1 MEIRKLFKIEAAQH
15 IVRNCTSER
24 CSHSV
29 HNHGAIVEIFF
40 TADHLDNAQMILD
53 FGLTK
58 KSIKDFVDSFDHC
71 MVFWDKDNP
80 EYIQD
85 MKKWCDRWIELPIN
99 PTAEMLAIYFCYM
112 INKILYNTKFNNGE
126 GNVTCSRVIYHE
138 TSTGCA
144 IATPDDVRFLSELQ
158 PKHIGEFSEGVVQ
171 DWSKELKEFIHDL
184 NRNDLYK
191 SAYFINPIVEQQVK

>member
-1 MEIRKLFKIEAAQH
+1 MEIRKLFRGEMSH
-15 IVRNCTSER
+15 VVRNCSTQKCKLSTHG
-24 CSHSV
+24 HSFV
-29 HNHGAIVEIFF
+29 IEVFF

-53 FGLTK
+53 FSLTK
-58 KSIKDFVDSFDHC
+58 KAIKQFIDSFDHC
-71 MVFWDKDNP
+71 IVLWDKDNL

-85 MKKWCDRWIELPIN
+85 MKKWSDRWIELPIN

-126 GNVTCSRVIYHE
+126 GNVTCSKVIYHE